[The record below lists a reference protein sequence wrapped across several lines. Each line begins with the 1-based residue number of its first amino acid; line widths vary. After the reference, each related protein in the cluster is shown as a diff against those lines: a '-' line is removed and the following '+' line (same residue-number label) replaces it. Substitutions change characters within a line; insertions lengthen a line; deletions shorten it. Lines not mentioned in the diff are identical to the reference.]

1 MSMKVYHLS
10 VKSVQ
15 QNGHIA
21 NKTFWQILW
30 TLLFLLPTCVYLS
43 WMLTTCLTVN
53 WERVQHIDYITSL
66 IWTTNFEELF
76 CDTDVLYFI
85 EDTETNLEDGEEQMV
100 EEGSEDN
107 EAVITEADDDAE
119 DTEDVNNEEEMLAEQ
134 AGEYLGLDR

>member
-1 MSMKVYHLS
+1 
-10 VKSVQ
+10 
-15 QNGHIA
+15 
-21 NKTFWQILW
+21 
-30 TLLFLLPTCVYLS
+30 
-43 WMLTTCLTVN
+43 MLTTCLTVN

-107 EAVITEADDDAE
+107 EAIITEADDDAE